1 MDHKNSADSQLSS
14 PVRGVTVSPA
24 PADKPSLLA
33 VAQVELGF
41 DDHAVAID
49 DFRVLRNRQGELW
62 VSTPM
67 RSVRSASSS
76 RDYQYVPVVTLSRIL
91 KRMVED
97 AVLAAYERRG
107 ISADEGAR

>member
-1 MDHKNSADSQLSS
+1 MGCNNFADSQFSS
-14 PVRGVTVSPA
+14 PVKSVVISPA
-24 PADKPSLLA
+24 PADKPSILA

-41 DDHAVAID
+41 DDHAVTID
-49 DFRVLRNRQGELW
+49 DFRVLRNRQSELW
-62 VSTPM
+62 VSTPT
-67 RSVRSASSS
+67 RSVRSSSFS

-107 ISADEGAR
+107 ISPDEGAR